1 MQQIKNQGM
10 DIHFMGHT
18 WCMTPEL
25 ETHMEDLGCSAYYEK
40 PLKIKALVDNAMED
54 LFSGPKGI
62 IDGISISSFLQM
74 IEMEEKTF
82 GMVIRN
88 EEKDNTYFVLTRPY
102 VDGWSW
108 DFDHEDTIEV
118 EITI

>member
-1 MQQIKNQGM
+1 MENNVNVFEFGVSLGQIEFVQNWDLDLNDNCSEENCVSVLEKLMDTNQ
-10 DIHFMGHT
+10 F
-18 WCMTPEL
+18 
-25 ETHMEDLGCSAYYEK
+25 ET
-40 PLKIKALVDNAMED
+40 
-54 LFSGPKGI
+54 
-62 IDGISISSFLQM
+62 
-74 IEMEEKTF
+74 EEKTF

>member
-1 MQQIKNQGM
+1 MENNVNVFEFGVSLGQIEFVQNWDLDLNDNCSEENCVSVLEKLMDTNQ
-10 DIHFMGHT
+10 F
-18 WCMTPEL
+18 
-25 ETHMEDLGCSAYYEK
+25 
-40 PLKIKALVDNAMED
+40 
-54 LFSGPKGI
+54 
-62 IDGISISSFLQM
+62 
-74 IEMEEKTF
+74 EMEEKTF

-102 VDGWSW
+102 VDDWSW

>member
-1 MQQIKNQGM
+1 MENNVNVFEFGVSLSQIEFVQNWDLDLNDNCSEENCVSVLEKLMDTNQ
-10 DIHFMGHT
+10 F
-18 WCMTPEL
+18 
-25 ETHMEDLGCSAYYEK
+25 ET
-40 PLKIKALVDNAMED
+40 
-54 LFSGPKGI
+54 
-62 IDGISISSFLQM
+62 
-74 IEMEEKTF
+74 EEKTF

>member
-1 MQQIKNQGM
+1 MENNVNVFEFGVSLGQIEFVQNWDLDINDNCSEENCVSVLEKLM
-10 DIHFMGHT
+10 DTNKF
-18 WCMTPEL
+18 
-25 ETHMEDLGCSAYYEK
+25 ET
-40 PLKIKALVDNAMED
+40 
-54 LFSGPKGI
+54 
-62 IDGISISSFLQM
+62 
-74 IEMEEKTF
+74 EEKTF
-82 GMVIRN
+82 GMVIRS

>member
-1 MQQIKNQGM
+1 MENNVNVFEFGVSLGQIEFVQNWDLDLNDNCSEENCVSVLEKLM
-10 DIHFMGHT
+10 DTNKF
-18 WCMTPEL
+18 
-25 ETHMEDLGCSAYYEK
+25 ET
-40 PLKIKALVDNAMED
+40 
-54 LFSGPKGI
+54 
-62 IDGISISSFLQM
+62 
-74 IEMEEKTF
+74 EEKTF

>member
-1 MQQIKNQGM
+1 MENNVNVFEFGVSLGQIEFVQNWDLDINDNCSEENCVSVLEKLMDTNQ
-10 DIHFMGHT
+10 F
-18 WCMTPEL
+18 
-25 ETHMEDLGCSAYYEK
+25 ET
-40 PLKIKALVDNAMED
+40 
-54 LFSGPKGI
+54 
-62 IDGISISSFLQM
+62 
-74 IEMEEKTF
+74 EEKTF

>member
-1 MQQIKNQGM
+1 MENNVNVFEFGVSLGQIEFVQNWDLDLNDNCSEENCVSVLEKLMDTNQ
-10 DIHFMGHT
+10 F
-18 WCMTPEL
+18 
-25 ETHMEDLGCSAYYEK
+25 
-40 PLKIKALVDNAMED
+40 
-54 LFSGPKGI
+54 
-62 IDGISISSFLQM
+62 
-74 IEMEEKTF
+74 EMEEKTF

>member
-1 MQQIKNQGM
+1 
-10 DIHFMGHT
+10 
-18 WCMTPEL
+18 
-25 ETHMEDLGCSAYYEK
+25 
-40 PLKIKALVDNAMED
+40 
-54 LFSGPKGI
+54 
-62 IDGISISSFLQM
+62 
-74 IEMEEKTF
+74 MEEKTF

>member
-1 MQQIKNQGM
+1 MENNVNVFEFGVSLGQIEFVQNWDLDLNDNCSEENCVSVLEKLMDTNQ
-10 DIHFMGHT
+10 F
-18 WCMTPEL
+18 
-25 ETHMEDLGCSAYYEK
+25 
-40 PLKIKALVDNAMED
+40 
-54 LFSGPKGI
+54 
-62 IDGISISSFLQM
+62 
-74 IEMEEKTF
+74 EMEEKTF

-102 VDGWSW
+102 IDGWSW

>member
-1 MQQIKNQGM
+1 MENNVNVFEFGVSLGQIEFVQNWDLDLNDNCSEENCVSVLEKLMDTNQ
-10 DIHFMGHT
+10 F
-18 WCMTPEL
+18 
-25 ETHMEDLGCSAYYEK
+25 ET
-40 PLKIKALVDNAMED
+40 
-54 LFSGPKGI
+54 
-62 IDGISISSFLQM
+62 
-74 IEMEEKTF
+74 EEKTF

-102 VDGWSW
+102 VDDWSW

>member
-1 MQQIKNQGM
+1 MENNVNVFEFGVSLGQIEFVQNWDLDLNDNCSEENCVSVLEKLMDTNQ
-10 DIHFMGHT
+10 F
-18 WCMTPEL
+18 
-25 ETHMEDLGCSAYYEK
+25 ET
-40 PLKIKALVDNAMED
+40 
-54 LFSGPKGI
+54 
-62 IDGISISSFLQM
+62 
-74 IEMEEKTF
+74 EEKTF

-108 DFDHEDTIEV
+108 DFDHEDSIEV

>member
-1 MQQIKNQGM
+1 MVHHLYKNNVNVFEFGVSLGQIEFVQNWDLDINDNCSEENCVSVLEKLMDTNQ
-10 DIHFMGHT
+10 F
-18 WCMTPEL
+18 
-25 ETHMEDLGCSAYYEK
+25 ET
-40 PLKIKALVDNAMED
+40 
-54 LFSGPKGI
+54 
-62 IDGISISSFLQM
+62 
-74 IEMEEKTF
+74 EEKTF

>member
-1 MQQIKNQGM
+1 MENNVNVFEFGVSLGQIEFVQNWDLDINDNCSEENCVSVLEKLMDTNQ
-10 DIHFMGHT
+10 F
-18 WCMTPEL
+18 
-25 ETHMEDLGCSAYYEK
+25 ET
-40 PLKIKALVDNAMED
+40 
-54 LFSGPKGI
+54 
-62 IDGISISSFLQM
+62 
-74 IEMEEKTF
+74 EEKTF

-102 VDGWSW
+102 VDDWSW

>member
-1 MQQIKNQGM
+1 MENNVNVFEFGVSLGQIEFVQNWDLDINDNCSEENCVSVLEKLMDTNQ
-10 DIHFMGHT
+10 F
-18 WCMTPEL
+18 
-25 ETHMEDLGCSAYYEK
+25 
-40 PLKIKALVDNAMED
+40 
-54 LFSGPKGI
+54 
-62 IDGISISSFLQM
+62 
-74 IEMEEKTF
+74 EMEEKTF

>member
-1 MQQIKNQGM
+1 MENNVNVFEFGVSLGQIEFVQNWDLDLNDNCSEENCVSVLEKLMDTNQ
-10 DIHFMGHT
+10 F
-18 WCMTPEL
+18 
-25 ETHMEDLGCSAYYEK
+25 
-40 PLKIKALVDNAMED
+40 
-54 LFSGPKGI
+54 
-62 IDGISISSFLQM
+62 
-74 IEMEEKTF
+74 EMEEKTF
-82 GMVIRN
+82 GMVIRS

>member
-1 MQQIKNQGM
+1 MENNVNVFEFGVSLGQIEFVQNWDLDLNDNCSEENCVSVLEKLMDTNQ
-10 DIHFMGHT
+10 F
-18 WCMTPEL
+18 
-25 ETHMEDLGCSAYYEK
+25 ET
-40 PLKIKALVDNAMED
+40 
-54 LFSGPKGI
+54 
-62 IDGISISSFLQM
+62 
-74 IEMEEKTF
+74 EEKTF

-102 VDGWSW
+102 IDGWSW

>member
-1 MQQIKNQGM
+1 MENNVNVFEFGVSLGQIEFVQNWDLDINDNCSEENCVSVLEKLMDTNQ
-10 DIHFMGHT
+10 F
-18 WCMTPEL
+18 
-25 ETHMEDLGCSAYYEK
+25 
-40 PLKIKALVDNAMED
+40 
-54 LFSGPKGI
+54 
-62 IDGISISSFLQM
+62 
-74 IEMEEKTF
+74 EMEEKTF

-108 DFDHEDTIEV
+108 DFDHEDSIEV